1 MITMTVK
8 RYLVDFLCA
17 FAVFAI
23 VLISI
28 AALTGE
34 GFFEDAVKWNGEEGT
49 LSLFGTEIS
58 FDKRLPVI
66 VRRLVSFNDVIFVK
80 GTTGAIESVA
90 EFFAQYASD
99 IFMLAYRAARM
110 AVGAE

>member
-1 MITMTVK
+1 MTVK

-23 VLISI
+23 VLLSI

-34 GFFEDAVKWNGEEGT
+34 GFFEDAVGWNEKEGI

-58 FDKRLPVI
+58 FDKRLPDVL
-66 VRRLVSFNDVIFVK
+66 RKLLSFNDVIFVK
-80 GTTGAIESVA
+80 GTSDAIAAVS

-99 IFMLAYRAARM
+99 TFMLAYRAARM